1 MKKKIVSFISA
12 LVLTCAMGLNV
23 CAAGSVTAEDVAA
36 AAGEVAVPATEAEL
50 TESKK
55 VADSIIVFD
64 ESVSGLTTTTLE
76 AAEVLPIAEELAK
89 LNDESAVES
98 VNVVA
103 VVDLQAAAGK
113 VVVKMSVAANETVY
127 ALHVTDQGVERIVG
141 SVSGDKVTF
150 EFGSFSPVAI
160 VKVAQKA
167 GTPSSS
173 TTATTTTTTAAGDA
187 AAAVA
192 PKTGDMSMM
201 VTVMAVIFMACAA
214 VAVYMS
220 KKRA

>member
-36 AAGEVAVPATEAEL
+36 AAGEVAVPATEAAL

-64 ESVSGLTTTTLE
+64 ESVSGLTTSTLE

-127 ALHVTDQGVERIVG
+127 ALHVTDTGVERIVG

-167 GTPSSS
+167 GTPSSN
-173 TTATTTTTTAAGDA
+173 TTTTTTAAAEDA
-187 AAAVA
+187 AVAVA

-201 VTVMAVIFMACAA
+201 VTVMAVIFMAGAA